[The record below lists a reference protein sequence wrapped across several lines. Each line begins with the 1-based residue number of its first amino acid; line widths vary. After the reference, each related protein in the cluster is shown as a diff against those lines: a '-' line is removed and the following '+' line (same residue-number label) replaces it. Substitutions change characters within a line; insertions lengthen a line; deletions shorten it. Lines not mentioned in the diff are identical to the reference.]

1 MSKYYKIWLIKS
13 NLQITGWHTKN
24 ILNDSYVSN
33 FILNHLD
40 APAQPPRKPPAAP
53 PNQNEELYEVVT
65 TVGGSSK
72 ANVKFKIT
80 FTSADQAVQKKIF
93 QAPSDISWPYLQE
106 KLQSMFSLQRSKTCA
121 FFQLSFAY
129 CKSCVKPRLLWQLS
143 MCRNDELSWTM
154 SWVACLLTDYLSA
167 TR

>member
-1 MSKYYKIWLIKS
+1 M
-13 NLQITGWHTKN
+13 
-24 ILNDSYVSN
+24 YVSN
-33 FILNHLD
+33 FTLNHLD
-40 APAQPPRKPPAAP
+40 APAQPPRKPPAAT

-121 FFQLSFAY
+121 FFNSHLQIVGTES
-129 CKSCVKPRLLWQLS
+129 SRD
-143 MCRNDELSWTM
+143 N
-154 SWVACLLTDYLSA
+154 
-167 TR
+167 

>member
-1 MSKYYKIWLIKS
+1 M
-13 NLQITGWHTKN
+13 
-24 ILNDSYVSN
+24 
-33 FILNHLD
+33 
-40 APAQPPRKPPAAP
+40 PPAAP

-65 TVGGSSK
+65 TLGGSSK

-121 FFQLSFAY
+121 FFNSQLHIVSSESSRDNNRVLLVRQLWIVNY
-129 CKSCVKPRLLWQLS
+129 HVK
-143 MCRNDELSWTM
+143 
-154 SWVACLLTDYLSA
+154 
-167 TR
+167 

>member
-1 MSKYYKIWLIKS
+1 M
-13 NLQITGWHTKN
+13 
-24 ILNDSYVSN
+24 
-33 FILNHLD
+33 
-40 APAQPPRKPPAAP
+40 PPAAP

-121 FFQLSFAY
+121 FLNSRISPVKDTSQFFPLYSTYATFQCRRYNKGL
-129 CKSCVKPRLLWQLS
+129 KSCS
-143 MCRNDELSWTM
+143 
-154 SWVACLLTDYLSA
+154 
-167 TR
+167 